1 MVKILIVEDEENI
14 RSFIRINLKR
24 EGYEVFEVDN
34 GEDGIQ
40 FLNENRDCS
49 IVLLDIMLPG
59 MSGFDV
65 CEHIR
70 THNQTIGVIMLTAK
84 TLEEDKING
93 LLTGADDYIAKP
105 FSPNELI
112 ARIQTL
118 LRRVPPFK
126 AIVTIELDHRQR
138 CIKKD
143 GNKIELSPTEY
154 EILHLLNQAK
164 TQALHRNEILDS
176 VWGLHYVGDPKIVDV
191 NIRRIRRKIELDPSN
206 PRFLQ
211 TVWGYGYRWVTTC
224 QDD

>member
-1 MVKILIVEDEENI
+1 MTKILIVEDEENI

-40 FLNENRDCS
+40 FLKDTPDCS
-49 IVLLDIMLPG
+49 LVLLDIMLPG
-59 MSGFDV
+59 ISGFDV
-65 CEHIR
+65 CQQLR
-70 THNQTIGVIMLTAK
+70 TWNQTIGVIMLTAK
-84 TLEEDKING
+84 TLEEDKVNG

-118 LRRVPPFK
+118 LRRVPSYKPM
-126 AIVTIELDHRQR
+126 ATMELDHRQR

-143 GNKIELSPTEY
+143 GMKIELSPTEY
-154 EILHLLNQAK
+154 EILHLLDQAK

-176 VWGLHYVGDPKIVDV
+176 VWGLNYVGDPKIVDV

-211 TVWGYGYRWVTTC
+211 TVWGYGYRWVTRC
-224 QDD
+224 QND